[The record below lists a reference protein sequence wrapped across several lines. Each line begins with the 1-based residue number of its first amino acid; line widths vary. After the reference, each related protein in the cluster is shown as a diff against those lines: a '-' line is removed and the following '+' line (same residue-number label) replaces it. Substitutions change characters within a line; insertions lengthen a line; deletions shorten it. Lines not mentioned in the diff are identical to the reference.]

1 MRLMGYLRRE
11 SYLTQFLHMGGRM
24 SSPKVCELSQPLDHP
39 APNRKVRLVRHIR
52 GVSRGQA
59 VVEAALAFTI
69 LVTLFTGVVSVGQ
82 YIGYDI
88 GLNNAA
94 GTAALAAATQ
104 ADLGSSGNPTTGA
117 VNAVNAE
124 QGVSNWVACGSPVAP
139 SCVSVSSATQSTG
152 GSTSVTVE
160 QVTLHGAFTPVFS
173 LLGISLPVTV
183 NATAGS

>member
-1 MRLMGYLRRE
+1 MNCLNHLIILRQ
-11 SYLTQFLHMGGRM
+11 TGGFGLFVISAECPEVRP
-24 SSPKVCELSQPLDHP
+24 SSRRRWRSP
-39 APNRKVRLVRHIR
+39 
-52 GVSRGQA
+52 
-59 VVEAALAFTI
+59 FWF
-69 LVTLFTGVVSVGQ
+69 TLFTGVVSLGQ

-124 QGVSNWVACGSPVAP
+124 QGVSNWVACGSPVTP
-139 SCVSVSSATQSTG
+139 SCVSVSAATQSTG
-152 GSTSVTVE
+152 GSTSVSVE

-173 LLGISLPVTV
+173 LLGVSLPVTV
-183 NATAGS
+183 KATAGS